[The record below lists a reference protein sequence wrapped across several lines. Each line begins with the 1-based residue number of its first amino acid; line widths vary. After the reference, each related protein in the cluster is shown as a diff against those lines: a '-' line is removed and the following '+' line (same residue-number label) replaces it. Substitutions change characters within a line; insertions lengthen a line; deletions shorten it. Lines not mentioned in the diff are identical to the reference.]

1 VSSIVGSTPSIGQT
15 DAVLQ
20 SRLKAAQDTPNSAL
34 AVCLV
39 YVQVVYSLCTPCVA
53 HNYTVFALGHTRYT
67 SSMTTDQIIL
77 FSLFGAVFGLLLWG
91 RFRYDLVA
99 FSALLG
105 GVVLGVVPTK
115 DAFSGFGHPATIIV
129 ALVLVV
135 SAGLVR
141 SGAVYLITRTLVD
154 ASRSLG
160 AHIAIMGAIGGV
172 LSAFMN
178 NVAAL
183 ALLMPVDIQTARKAG
198 RAPGLSLMPLS
209 FATILGGMATLIGTP
224 PNIIIASIRE
234 ETLGEPFK
242 MFDFAPVGIVTA
254 IAGLLFVAFIGWR
267 LIPAQDSKQA
277 GATLESY
284 TDYLAELTVP
294 TDSKHIGKRVSELYE
309 IAEKN
314 DVAILG
320 LIRKGKTQY
329 GTAKNN
335 ILQGQDTLVIQAAPE
350 ALDEFR
356 AALNLDFTDTKRE
369 EFLSGASEGL
379 TVIEV
384 VATESS
390 RITGKTAEAIGLAWR
405 QRTVLMGLSRKGKT
419 VKSRMRKTVIEAGD
433 ILLLLAPQ
441 DAANDVIEW
450 LGCLPLA
457 DRGVAVTENSKV
469 WLAIGL
475 FAGAVALASFGI
487 VYLPI
492 ALGLVVVAYV
502 LAKIVPLSELY
513 THIEWP
519 VVVLLGSMIPLGA
532 ALETSGGT
540 ELISGALLDLT
551 GELAPWM
558 ILTVLMVVTMTLS
571 DVLNN
576 TATTIVAAP
585 IAIQMAQSLDVSPD
599 PFLMAVA
606 VAASS
611 AYLTPIGH
619 KNNTLIL
626 GPGGYSFGDY
636 WRMGLPLEILIVAVS
651 VPAILVFWPL

>member
-1 VSSIVGSTPSIGQT
+1 
-15 DAVLQ
+15 
-20 SRLKAAQDTPNSAL
+20 
-34 AVCLV
+34 
-39 YVQVVYSLCTPCVA
+39 
-53 HNYTVFALGHTRYT
+53 
-67 SSMTTDQIIL
+67 MTTDQIVL
-77 FSLFGAVFGLLLWG
+77 FSLFTAVFGMLLWG

-99 FSALLG
+99 FTALMI
-105 GVVLGVVPTK
+105 GVVLGAVPTK

-154 ASRSLG
+154 ASRKLG
-160 AHIAIMGAIGGV
+160 AHIAIMGAIGGL

-198 RAPGLSLMPLS
+198 RDPGLSLMPLS

-234 ETLGEPFK
+234 DTLGEPFK
-242 MFDFAPVGIVTA
+242 MFDFAPVGGITA
-254 IAGLLFVAFIGWR
+254 IAGLIFVAFIGWR
-267 LIPAQDSKQA
+267 LIPTREGKAT
-277 GATLESY
+277 GATLDSY

-294 TDSKHIGKRVSELYE
+294 EKSKHIDKRLSELYD

-320 LIRKGKTQY
+320 LIRDGKRRY
-329 GTAKNN
+329 GTAKNTKL
-335 ILQGQDTLVIQAAPE
+335 IAGDVLVMEAVPE

-356 AALNLDFTDTKRE
+356 AALNLDFSDTKRE
-369 EFLSGASEGL
+369 ELLAATDGL
-379 TVIEV
+379 VKIEV
-384 VATESS
+384 VATETS

-405 QRTVLMGLSRKGKT
+405 QRTVLMGLSRKGT
-419 VKSRMRKTVIEAGD
+419 SVKSQMRKTVIEAGD

-441 DAANDVIEW
+441 DSANDVTEW

-457 DRGVAVTENSKV
+457 DRGVAVTANSKV

-475 FAGAVALASFGI
+475 FAGAVALASFGLI
-487 VYLPI
+487 YLPI

-502 LAKIVPLSELY
+502 LAKIVPISELY

-540 ELISGALLDLT
+540 ELISGSLVSLT
-551 GELAPWM
+551 SGLAPWM
-558 ILTVLMVVTMTLS
+558 ILTILMVVTMTLS

-585 IAIQMAQSLDVSPD
+585 IAIQMAQSLNVSPD

-636 WRMGLPLEILIVAVS
+636 WRMGLPLEILVVAVS
-651 VPAILVFWPL
+651 IPAILVFWPL